1 MWWAGRCE
9 VHVFDPTLT
18 EEQRKQV
25 AAIHGLTLHDYGL
38 GVKDGQV
45 SRAFTSCSRVLTL
58 RLLDCHAPPVLACS

>member
-1 MWWAGRCE
+1 M
-9 VHVFDPTLT
+9 FDPALS

-45 SRAFTSCSRVLTL
+45 SST
-58 RLLDCHAPPVLACS
+58 